1 MHTMKTILTII
12 SLSCGLALAGSPD
25 RARQHARAYD
35 AAYAQWVED
44 VSIAPDNDEQNA
56 AWLRRPNGLEAGRLV
71 WEEIRGN
78 LADAWMLEHAA
89 WFLTNVSEFAVAKP
103 KARVNGRVGSSPAAL
118 IRDAVFEH
126 HLRSPK
132 VGSYCI
138 GLTHVEDPQAMR
150 LLEMVEKVNKD
161 HAVRGAAALAQA
173 ILHRRLG
180 GGKFGMR
187 IRQEKLRIAIKAPDL
202 TVGKTTTLAILDDE
216 VFRMTRLNMSTV
228 APDFRG
234 IEVTQKISSL
244 SDNKGKVMILFF
256 WHSLMPTLQDSL
268 ALFRKYREEFE
279 GKDIVILGVN
289 MDNPL
294 TLREHIAEGTVTW
307 KNFSDSTQTI
317 SKLYRIETWPFVYV
331 LDEEHKIRYSGAP
344 GAFVKITAEDLEKQL
359 AARKAAVLEKAKP
372 GE

>member
-1 MHTMKTILTII
+1 MKTILTII
-12 SLSCGLALAGSPD
+12 SLTCGLAFAGSSD
-25 RARQHARAYD
+25 RARQYAKAYD
-35 AAYAQWVED
+35 AAYAKWVED
-44 VSIAPDNDEQNA
+44 VRTAPDNAAQNA
-56 AWLRRPNGLEAGRLV
+56 AWLRKPDSLETGRLV

-78 LADAWMLEHAA
+78 LSDAWMLEHAA
-89 WFLTNVSEFAVAKP
+89 WLLTNTPDFAAAKP
-103 KARVNGRVGSSPAAL
+103 KVRVNGRPGLAPAAL
-118 IRDAVFEH
+118 IRNAVFEH

-161 HAVRGAAALAQA
+161 PAVKGAAALAQA

-187 IRQEKLRIAIKAPDL
+187 IRQEKLKAAIKAPDL
-202 TVGKTTTLAILDDE
+202 TVGKTTTLAILEDE
-216 VFRMTRLNMSTV
+216 IFRMTRLNMSTV

-244 SDNKGKVMILFF
+244 SDYKGKVTILFF
-256 WHSLMPTLQDSL
+256 WHSLMPALEDSL
-268 ALFRKYREEFE
+268 ALFRKYQEEFADKE
-279 GKDIVILGVN
+279 IVILGVN

-294 TLREHIAEGTVTW
+294 TLRKHIADGTVTW

-317 SKLYRIETWPFVYV
+317 SKLYRIESWPFVYV
-331 LDEEHKIRYSGAP
+331 LDDEHKIRYSGVP

-359 AARKAAVLEKAKP
+359 AARKAAELEKAKT